1 MQNNSHLNEMV
12 QSSLRPYHMT
22 VEPLP
27 LLSLCL
33 DVNSLISWYA
43 DLLIE
48 QMKKFTQNIFVV
60 RSQLPLTD

>member
-12 QSSLRPYHMT
+12 QSSLRPYHMI

-43 DLLIE
+43 DMVTAE
-48 QMKKFTQNIFVV
+48 MKKYVHNIFVV
-60 RSQLPLTD
+60 

>member
-1 MQNNSHLNEMV
+1 MQNNSHLNDMV

-33 DVNSLISWYA
+33 DVNSLITWYA
-43 DLLIE
+43 DMVTE
-48 QMKKFTQNIFVV
+48 EMKKYVHNIFVV
-60 RSQLPLTD
+60 